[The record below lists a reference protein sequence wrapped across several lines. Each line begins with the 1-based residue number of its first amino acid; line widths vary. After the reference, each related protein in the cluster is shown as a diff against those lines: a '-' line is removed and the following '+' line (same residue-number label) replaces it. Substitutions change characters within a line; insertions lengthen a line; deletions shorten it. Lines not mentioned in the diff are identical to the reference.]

1 MNLNEASQKALEIAE
16 KRGIHERPHEALK
29 HCAGEVTE
37 ALVAYLD
44 YVYDKNKKEEFE
56 NEIVVPDNNYQASQ
70 LVPNDNIV
78 NKAAKKFEKIIDK
91 VIDKIFSF
99 LS

>member
-1 MNLNEASQKALEIAE
+1 MKKIFVLIIICFMFLFGLTIGGSFNKGASQLFEE
-16 KRGIHERPHEALK
+16 
-29 HCAGEVTE
+29 T
-37 ALVAYLD
+37 
-44 YVYDKNKKEEFE
+44 KEEFE
-56 NEIVVPDNNYQASQ
+56 NEIVKPDNNYQALQ